1 MRTPGEGGLEKIGH
15 IWYYTF
21 YNLNGKQVRRSSK
34 SPLKS
39 VALEM
44 LLKAQAELRK
54 GTEPTTT
61 RKLSYEDLRQILLD
75 DYKDKGRLVMDGED
89 PVTTGRRGHLKA
101 LDGYF
106 KGMSAVAITVHTL
119 RKFKAERMA
128 NGAPAQHAIG
138 LSRIFAACSS
148 SHSGRA
154 K

>member
-1 MRTPGEGGLEKIGH
+1 M
-15 IWYYTF
+15 
-21 YNLNGKQVRRSSK
+21 RRSSK

-89 PVTTGRRGHLKA
+89 PVITGRRGHLKA

-119 RKFKAERMA
+119 RNFKAERMA
-128 NGAPAQHAIG
+128 NGASGPTCPSG
-138 LSRIFAACSS
+138 SRVSS
-148 SHSGRA
+148 PHVQARVSAGQTNERPVLPDGAGVGAS
-154 K
+154 

>member
-1 MRTPGEGGLEKIGH
+1 
-15 IWYYTF
+15 
-21 YNLNGKQVRRSSK
+21 
-34 SPLKS
+34 
-39 VALEM
+39 
-44 LLKAQAELRK
+44 
-54 GTEPTTT
+54 
-61 RKLSYEDLRQILLD
+61 LRQILLD